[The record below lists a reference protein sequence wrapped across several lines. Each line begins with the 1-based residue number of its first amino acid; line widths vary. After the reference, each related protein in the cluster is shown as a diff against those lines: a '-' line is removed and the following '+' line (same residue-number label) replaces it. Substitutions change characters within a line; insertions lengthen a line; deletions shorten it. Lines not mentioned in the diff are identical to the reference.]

1 MDRQTVRTRG
11 IAQSIMED
19 TPVLV
24 IDEDRLPVIAT
35 QNDVLR
41 LARNK

>member
-19 TPVLV
+19 TSVLV
-24 IDEDRLPVIAT
+24 VDEDRLPVIAT